1 MSGFLG
7 GQTGG
12 GGGGGGG
19 SLGGDASGTTS
30 NVTVTKIQG
39 NSISNTAPSDGQV
52 LTWDSSSSQ
61 WKPKPSTGG
70 TSISIDGYGIYTC
83 ASSIAVGNV
92 VYLSAVSTVA
102 LANAT
107 DATKLAIGIVLSKN
121 SSTQCVVQYEG
132 ENSSLSGLTV
142 GAIYYLGLT
151 DGTMTTV
158 APTTIGNIVQKLGF
172 AKNST
177 TLVIEIDEDFVQ
189 L

>member
-12 GGGGGGG
+12 GSGGGG

-39 NSISNTAPSDGQV
+39 NSISSTAPSDGQV
-52 LTWDSSSSQ
+52 LTWDASSSQ
-61 WKPKPSTGG
+61 WKPKPATGG
-70 TSISIDGYGIYTC
+70 TSLSVDGYGNYTC
-83 ASSIAVGNV
+83 LSSVAVGNV
-92 VYLSAVSTVA
+92 VYLSGSNTVG

-107 DATKLAIGIVLSKN
+107 DSTKLAIGIVLSKG
-121 SSTQCVVQYEG
+121 SSTQCVVQLEG
-132 ENSSLSGLTV
+132 ENSSFSGLTV
-142 GAIYYLGLT
+142 GAVYYLGLT
-151 DGTMTTV
+151 DGTMTTI
-158 APTTIGNIVQKLGF
+158 APTIGGNIVQKLGF

-177 TLVIEIDEDFVQ
+177 TLVIEIDENFVQ